1 MGRAHME
8 SDAVYYSRRAREE
21 RQAAFNAPRDN
32 VRDRHL
38 EMAQAYELR
47 TRFLLAEPPAEIGSE
62 AFLIVP
68 SRPCVP

>member
-1 MGRAHME
+1 MGQAHME

-21 RQAAFNAPRDN
+21 RQAASHAPQEN

-47 TRFLLAEPPAEIGSE
+47 TRFLLAEPPAEIRSDV
-62 AFLIVP
+62 FLMC
-68 SRPCVP
+68 SRPSAS